1 MGKLSVEMRFG
12 SRKTLMRRGW
22 SSESENLQVTQ
33 LSVKI
38 CNIMEFVGKNLVGF
52 DFQFG
57 TSIKKMLKKV
67 CSRFVNHISF
77 EI

>member
-1 MGKLSVEMRFG
+1 MRFG

-22 SSESENLQVTQ
+22 RSESENLQVTQ

-38 CNIMEFVGKNLVGF
+38 CIIIEFVCGYLVGF
-52 DFQFG
+52 DIQFG
-57 TSIKKMLKKV
+57 TLIKKMLKKV
-67 CSRFVNHISF
+67 CSSFVNHISF

>member
-1 MGKLSVEMRFG
+1 MRFG

-22 SSESENLQVTQ
+22 RSESENLQVTQ

-38 CNIMEFVGKNLVGF
+38 CNIIVEFVCRNFAGF

-57 TSIKKMLKKV
+57 TLIKKMLKKV
-67 CSRFVNHISF
+67 CSSFVNHISF